1 MMQAGEL
8 VTQEQSGSGHGKE
21 EEMAEKLKTG
31 HPIQGLGDQSGGRGS
46 QATTFGTSDSLSFG
60 KGAVAE

>member
-31 HPIQGLGDQSGGRGS
+31 HPIQGLGDQSGVRGS
-46 QATTFGTSDSLSFG
+46 QATAFGTSDTLFWQRG
-60 KGAVAE
+60 RG